1 MSKYKRYS
9 NHKGRLSTNNYTNN
23 DEYVINGDEDDD
35 DIVEIDS
42 TQNTSEYI
50 QVNNAHTSPL
60 SNNTT
65 YFNND
70 YHANPSSP
78 PVLSSTHLP
87 PSKKDLSKCFNI
99 SVK

>member
-1 MSKYKRYS
+1 MNKHKQTKKMSKYKRYS
-9 NHKGRLSTNNYTNN
+9 NHKGRLSTNNH

-70 YHANPSSP
+70 FQSPS
-78 PVLSSTHLP
+78 VLSSTHLP
-87 PSKKDLSKCFNI
+87 PSKKDLSKCI
-99 SVK
+99 IL